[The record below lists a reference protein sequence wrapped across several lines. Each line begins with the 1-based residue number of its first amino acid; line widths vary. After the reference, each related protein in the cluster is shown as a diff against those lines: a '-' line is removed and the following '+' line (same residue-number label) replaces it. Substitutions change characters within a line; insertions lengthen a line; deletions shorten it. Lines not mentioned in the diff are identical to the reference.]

1 MKICVAKETL
11 DGEKRV
17 ALTPKSVK
25 ALIKNGF
32 EVTVEKGAG
41 EGSFYTDSD
50 YEAAGASTADTKTV
64 YGSGDLLVKI
74 QKPTDKEIDMMKE
87 GSAFIALYFPLVN
100 TDTTKKLATKK
111 VNSFALD
118 SIPRTTLAQAMDV
131 LSSMSTVAGYKAVL
145 LAATEL
151 PKFFPMLMT
160 AAGTVA
166 PAKVL
171 VLGAGVAG
179 LQACAVAKKLGG
191 VVEAFDQRPAVKDQV
206 LSLGA
211 KFVEVSSDEDAETE
225 GGYAKELSDEYKAKQ
240 AELIAKHV
248 KKSDVIITTAL
259 IPGKPAPVLITEDMV
274 KSMKEGSVIVDL
286 AAEFGGNCPL
296 TESGKVV
303 VKHGVTLI
311 GTTNLPATMAINAS
325 DMFSKNVE
333 NFINHLAPKGKGD
346 DDKVALKYDLEDEI
360 TKGSLITY
368 NGDVVDPRIK

>member
-11 DGEKRV
+11 DGENRV
-17 ALTPKSVK
+17 AITPKSVK

-32 EVTVEKGAG
+32 EVTVEKDAG
-41 EGSFYTDSD
+41 VNSFYKDSD
-50 YEAAGASTADTKTV
+50 YEAAGATTADTKTV

-74 QKPTDKEIDMMKE
+74 NKPTDKEIDMMKE

-100 TDTTKKLATKK
+100 TDTTKKLAAKK
-111 VNSFALD
+111 VNSFSLD

-151 PKFFPMLMT
+151 PKFFPMFMT

-166 PAKVL
+166 PAKIL

-179 LQACAVAKKLGG
+179 LQACATAKRLGG
-191 VVEAFDQRPAVKDQV
+191 VVEAFDQRPAVRDQV
-206 LSLGA
+206 KSLGA
-211 KFVEVSSDEDAETE
+211 KFIEVLTEESAETE
-225 GGYAKELSDEYKAKQ
+225 GGYAKELSDDYKAKQ
-240 AELIAKHV
+240 AELIAKHI
-248 KKSDVIITTAL
+248 KKSDVVITTAL
-259 IPGKPAPVLITEDMV
+259 IPGKPAPVLIPEDMV
-274 KSMKEGSVIVDL
+274 KDMKEGAVIVDL

-303 VKHGVTLI
+303 VKHGVKLI
-311 GTTNLPATMAINAS
+311 GTTNLPATMPADAS

-333 NFINHLAPKGKGD
+333 NFINHLTAKGE
-346 DDKVALKYDLEDEI
+346 DDKVALKYDLSDEI
-360 TKGSLITY
+360 TKGSLITH
-368 NGDVVDPRIK
+368 NGEVVDERQK

>member
-11 DGEKRV
+11 DGETRV
-17 ALTPKSVK
+17 AITPKSVK

-32 EVTVEKGAG
+32 EVVVEKGAG
-41 EGSFYTDSD
+41 VGSFYKDSD
-50 YEAAGASTADTKTV
+50 YEAAGATTADTKTV
-64 YGSGDLLVKI
+64 YSSGDLLVKI
-74 QKPTDKEIDMMKE
+74 QKPTDSEIDMMKE
-87 GSAFIALYFPLVN
+87 GIAFIALYFPLVN
-100 TDTTKKLATKK
+100 TDTTKKLASKK

-206 LSLGA
+206 KSLGA
-211 KFVEVSSDEDAETE
+211 KFIEVPTEESAETE
-225 GGYAKELSDEYKAKQ
+225 GGYAKELSDDYKKKQ

-248 KKSDVIITTAL
+248 KKSDVVITTAL
-259 IPGKPAPVLITEDMV
+259 IPGKPAPVLIPEDMV
-274 KSMKEGSVIVDL
+274 KDMKEGAVIVDL

-296 TESGKVV
+296 TESGKIV
-303 VKHGVTLI
+303 VKHGVKLI
-311 GTTNLPATMAINAS
+311 GTTNLPATMPADAS

-333 NFINHLAPKGKGD
+333 NFINHLTKKGE
-346 DDKVALKYDLEDEI
+346 DDKVALEYNLEDEI
-360 TKGSLITY
+360 TKGSLITH
-368 NGDVVDPRIK
+368 NGTIVDERQK